1 MAVEMQM
8 GRDATIEDFIR
19 SYTSEDIKVSAFFLQ
34 QVLTTDAGKKLLVN
48 FNNLT
53 IKYMPELKSM
63 RVKVTMTEEEYQK
76 YKYNPKFLSYDI
88 YGTTELWFM
97 ILEANELHSAIQFDY
112 QTIYLYTTDI
122 VNKMAR
128 ILNLEQEFKDYNTE
142 EVSEAL
148 NGNTSAINF

>member
-53 IKYMPELKSM
+53 II
-63 RVKVTMTEEEYQK
+63 KVDK
-76 YKYNPKFLSYDI
+76 
-88 YGTTELWFM
+88 
-97 ILEANELHSAIQFDY
+97 
-112 QTIYLYTTDI
+112 
-122 VNKMAR
+122 
-128 ILNLEQEFKDYNTE
+128 
-142 EVSEAL
+142 
-148 NGNTSAINF
+148 

>member
-1 MAVEMQM
+1 
-8 GRDATIEDFIR
+8 
-19 SYTSEDIKVSAFFLQ
+19 
-34 QVLTTDAGKKLLVN
+34 
-48 FNNLT
+48 
-53 IKYMPELKSM
+53 
-63 RVKVTMTEEEYQK
+63 
-76 YKYNPKFLSYDI
+76 
-88 YGTTELWFM
+88 M

-128 ILNLEQEFKDYNTE
+128 ILNLEQEFKDYNAE